1 MAIINRNAAER
12 DVFDG
17 IRANWKFLSVKLK
30 TKFPQLTS
38 ADLTFETNGEEALL
52 ERIELRL
59 NENRKGLIS
68 IIETIQ
74 YEDLLFRT
82 EV

>member
-1 MAIINRNAAER
+1 
-12 DVFDG
+12 
-17 IRANWKFLSVKLK
+17 
-30 TKFPQLTS
+30 
-38 ADLTFETNGEEALL
+38 
-52 ERIELRL
+52 LRL

-82 EV
+82 EVWVLGKSERQSAPDTN

>member
-17 IRANWKFLSVKLK
+17 IRENWKFLSVKLK